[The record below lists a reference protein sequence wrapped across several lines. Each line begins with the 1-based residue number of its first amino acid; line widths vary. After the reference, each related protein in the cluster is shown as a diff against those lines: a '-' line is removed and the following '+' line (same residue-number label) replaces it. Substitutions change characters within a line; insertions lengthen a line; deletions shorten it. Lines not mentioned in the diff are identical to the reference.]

1 MTLKILKI
9 DSKTMVREK
18 NVVQRPNEQILLV
31 TTDVKRV
38 GT

>member
-18 NVVQRPNEQILLV
+18 NVVQRTNEQILLV

-38 GT
+38 GI